1 MANFDKSYFKSIND
15 YFESIGYPVQF
26 FDNNNEKRFTL
37 DESIAKNSSY
47 YEYTDNPNLVSF
59 YASPIIVEG
68 NELGDKYK
76 IYYNTSTWNGLGAIK
91 ELKIQDNQFVNVNS
105 RYLVI
110 EKQKSGGKY
119 LEGSKTI
126 ISIEDLATKSEF
138 ANFDKFEDLDAPDYS
153 VIFAENPQVSEASK
167 RVDVETLTESQF
179 KKAQEKLEKCKEEL
193 KQSLTA
199 RENGTIESA
208 MWTFDE
214 VDELYNTKL
223 TTEDKRAYFI
233 YLQNKNQKA
242 LSGGFSEKY
251 GSSYPAQATDI
262 LELMKRGAL
271 FFDPTAKFGERL
283 QPKVIYRSGSV
294 WAKWSSLSSQKDYY
308 VSRFGEEIY
317 NIHLETLRP
326 TWESVWDNR
335 LRVGGEDKSM
345 RAVLLPTSDF
355 ARNIKIEQVV
365 NPKDR
370 SEIEENFKIY
380 TSWKKGERVEDITG
394 GGDGSARNNYINKQS
409 LSLMDGFL
417 RWCSMA
423 GSGKQAQEVGIQWT
437 SLTRSVEDVKDR
449 YIKPIRNPFKNERG
463 GEDKWARAM
472 DDARKVGIRLFAQF
486 LAEGLVP
493 KDQTRIEVLWNTSF
507 NSYTEPKLDEVPI
520 GFTYKKY
527 IDNRGLFLLKQSNLN
542 ALRYYMSR
550 GSIGLAYGV
559 GLGKTFCSIFVMK
572 QALDLGLCTRPLV
585 IVPNQVYF
593 QFGQEIVR
601 GLGYEFSPE
610 NPNSRLNMFYN
621 ASGIYNS
628 MGNNAVD
635 GINICTYEATKS
647 FAFHKD
653 YIEDSSWISEA
664 MNVLEMGSENGV
676 MPPKMYDTLLSTKYG
691 KGLFN
696 IESTI
701 DTSEDLNLEPIEND
715 DDNNDDDLDLGDFAG
730 GGDIKDSNVN
740 PKENEILYL
749 NIPSTNYDLVCVD
762 EAHNFNNLFTSVQSA
777 QKEVQNEDA
786 KKIARENN
794 PYSKI
799 RETSGGKDASSR
811 AEKLWWLTKYIQHKN
826 PMGNT
831 ILLSATPFTNS
842 PLQLFTMLAY
852 LNYDMLLESHIAITK
867 DFFDLFAKIEY
878 AEDFK
883 TDLTIVKRN
892 KLIGWVNVIAMQKFV
907 YRVFDKSS
915 REEEDKAVIRPNK
928 IVLPLKRMLIDNKVF
943 EFAKENFV
951 STTIQLSQKQKD
963 LWTLV
968 RNYGG
973 GKDKPDGN
981 PYKYIDV
988 CNDST
993 QNKTKFGGYSS
1004 GATKKKKG
1012 DTKTEESENTEIDI
1026 TDADTITDGT
1036 KEGDASKDKAKAL
1049 QCLMWG
1055 RQICLNPY
1063 LFKCSGYKTEP
1074 TAQDYVEASP
1084 KLLYVMECIRSV
1096 KAYHDTHPNSPLMSG
1111 QVIYMNFG
1119 VKAFTLIRDYL
1130 VSQLG
1135 FDINEIGIISGSAN
1149 FIGKKSYDNK
1159 QKVADAFLGRV
1170 LDTETGKYTQLEDTK
1185 RVKILIGSE
1194 SIKEG
1199 INLQDYASVLYNC
1212 FLDFNPTDAVQVE
1225 GRIWRQGNAF
1235 ANVRIVT
1242 PLMSDCIDVFMF
1254 QKLEDK
1260 TERINQI
1267 WTRNGNLN
1275 ELDTTAFNP
1284 AELKYELLSDPV
1296 AIAQL
1301 EKEYKKEQLDVKIA
1315 EEGEIFSRYIGW
1327 DSIYAKGEQLLTPI
1341 VRGNTLLDFRTNMYY
1356 KISQI
1361 RPDLIT
1367 KPLWSEEQYDSML
1380 KLILNTQQDVLSDN
1394 YKNKTLSE
1402 LKETF
1407 PHPLAYAYNSNYMFN
1422 WRASESP
1429 FNWENASSNDLN
1441 KNVVYRD
1448 WVNKV
1453 FNYTADEL
1461 VQLMVQVFKDQ
1472 KIAFPRGYSSNWR
1485 ELLPKKQMPIIE
1497 GDEVEFDTKKG
1508 RKKGI
1513 AEFVADSDGD
1523 IIVDTFFTYAFD
1535 NHYFDNNDVKI
1546 GVKELKLKTINKI
1559 QEDFDNKNVL
1569 KFSDLSKEE
1578 QKEVLTWLKWLYKN
1592 DTTDTIIDD
1601 ADGTYSPSYVPV
1613 SLDVDEVVEDWN
1625 IVDKN
1630 IVKVAKKEDTEEK
1643 VVKPT
1648 KYPDPFVYSNKDTF
1662 DNLKEIAEY
1671 LKVVAHPKSEKL
1683 RLSFDGRIESTDGNS
1698 NKALMGIL
1706 SLPVDE
1712 QAPLFDRYF
1721 GDIIHILANDYNS
1734 FSNSKSEIIYL
1745 ADNKMPKTWVDV
1757 ESKANQDSYGLFQN
1771 NGNRFYGFD
1780 IPRTIAEF
1788 RVTTEKQFVP
1798 NGINSLQDITN
1809 LIEEQKTKINGF
1821 ELEKTQLDDSQVFD
1835 ELVQEVIRRQAEL
1848 NSEEIR
1854 AGSSYMARAELFGR
1868 ANADYIGN
1876 DMLSIF
1882 QNTDEETLAT
1892 IDFKFRPSE
1901 RAIADARERRIA
1913 SSLTSEATTEKKPS
1927 KRKAKVTAP
1936 IEEVEVVEVVAVDEK
1951 MATENV
1957 IEILRGAMEY
1967 QDDEEQSQTQ
1977 EIIDILVDAL
1987 NYM

>member
-1 MANFDKSYFKSIND
+1 
-15 YFESIGYPVQF
+15 
-26 FDNNNEKRFTL
+26 
-37 DESIAKNSSY
+37 
-47 YEYTDNPNLVSF
+47 
-59 YASPIIVEG
+59 
-68 NELGDKYK
+68 
-76 IYYNTSTWNGLGAIK
+76 
-91 ELKIQDNQFVNVNS
+91 
-105 RYLVI
+105 
-110 EKQKSGGKY
+110 
-119 LEGSKTI
+119 
-126 ISIEDLATKSEF
+126 
-138 ANFDKFEDLDAPDYS
+138 
-153 VIFAENPQVSEASK
+153 
-167 RVDVETLTESQF
+167 
-179 KKAQEKLEKCKEEL
+179 
-193 KQSLTA
+193 
-199 RENGTIESA
+199 
-208 MWTFDE
+208 
-214 VDELYNTKL
+214 
-223 TTEDKRAYFI
+223 
-233 YLQNKNQKA
+233 
-242 LSGGFSEKY
+242 
-251 GSSYPAQATDI
+251 
-262 LELMKRGAL
+262 
-271 FFDPTAKFGERL
+271 
-283 QPKVIYRSGSV
+283 
-294 WAKWSSLSSQKDYY
+294 
-308 VSRFGEEIY
+308 
-317 NIHLETLRP
+317 
-326 TWESVWDNR
+326 
-335 LRVGGEDKSM
+335 M
-345 RAVLLPTSDF
+345 RAVILPTSDF
-355 ARNIKIEQVV
+355 AKSIKIEQII
-365 NPKDR
+365 NPQDR
-370 SEIEENFKIY
+370 SKIEENFKIY
-380 TSWKKGERVEDITG
+380 SNWTKGERIDDITDTKG
-394 GGDGSARNNYINKQS
+394 GSKKTSYINKQS

-423 GSGKQAQEVGIQWT
+423 GSGTQAQQNGITWT
-437 SLTRSVEDVKDR
+437 TLTTSAEDLLNR
-449 YIKPIRNPFKNERG
+449 YIRPTKNPFSKERG
-463 GEDKWARAM
+463 GVDRWARAM
-472 DDARKVGIRLFAQF
+472 DDARKVGIRLFGQF
-486 LAEGLVP
+486 LADGLEA
-493 KDQTRIEVLWNTSF
+493 KDQTRIEILWNSSF
-507 NSYTEPKLDEVPI
+507 NYYTEPKLDEVPI

-550 GSIGLAYGV
+550 GSMGLAYGV
-559 GLGKTFCSIFVMK
+559 GLGKTFCSIFAMK

-653 YIEDSSWISEA
+653 YIDDDSWISQA
-664 MNVLEMGSENGV
+664 MNVLEMGSENGAL
-676 MPPKMYDTLLSTKYG
+676 PPKIYDTLITTKYG

-696 IESTI
+696 IETTK
-701 DTSEDLNLEPIEND
+701 DTSEDLNLEPIENED
-715 DDNNDDDLDLGDFAG
+715 DIDDEDDGLDLGDFAG
-730 GGDIKDSNVN
+730 GGDIKDSSVN
-740 PKENEILYL
+740 PKATEILYL

-762 EAHNFNNLFTSVQSA
+762 EAHNFNNLFSSVQSA
-777 QKEVQNEDA
+777 PKDIQSEDA
-786 KKIARENN
+786 KKIAREKN
-794 PYSKI
+794 PYSTIK
-799 RETSGGKDASSR
+799 ETAGGKEASGR
-811 AEKLWWLTKYIQHKN
+811 AEKLWWLSKFIQHKS

-852 LNYDMLLESHIAITK
+852 LNYDMLLESHIQITK

-883 TDLTIVKRN
+883 TDLSIIKRN
-892 KLIGWVNVIAMQKFV
+892 KLIGWVNVVALQKYV

-951 STTIQLSQKQKD
+951 STTIQLSQKQRD

-988 CNDST
+988 CNDAT
-993 QNKTKFGGYSS
+993 QNKTKFGGYTT
-1004 GATKKKKG
+1004 GGCKKKKC
-1012 DTKTEESENTEIDI
+1012 DNSQLDEEGGGIEIDV
-1026 TDADTITDGT
+1026 TDADTLTDGT

-1063 LFKCSGYKTEP
+1063 LFKCSGYKVQP

-1084 KLLYVMECIRSV
+1084 KLLYVMECIRSI
-1096 KAYHDTHPNSPLMSG
+1096 KEYHAQSVDSPLMSG

-1119 VKAFTLIRDYL
+1119 VKAFPLIRDYL

-1135 FDINEIGIISGSAN
+1135 FDINEIGIISGSSN
-1149 FIGKKSYDNK
+1149 FIGKKKYDNK
-1159 QKVADAFLGRV
+1159 QKVADAFLGRI
-1170 LDTETGKYTQLEDTK
+1170 LDTETGKYTQLDDSK
-1185 RVKILIGSE
+1185 RVKVLIGSQ

-1212 FLDFNPTDAVQVE
+1212 FLDFNPTDQVQVE

-1284 AELKYELLSDPV
+1284 AELKYELLSDPE

-1301 EKEYKKEQLDVKIA
+1301 EREYRKELIDEKVSD
-1315 EEGEIFSRYIGW
+1315 EGEILSRYISW
-1327 DSIYAKGEQLLTPI
+1327 ESIYTNSEEVINPI
-1341 VRGNTLLDFRTNMYY
+1341 VSKNLRYDFRLNMYY

-1367 KPLWSEEQYDSML
+1367 KPFWNKEQFEAML
-1380 KLILNTQQDVLSDN
+1380 KLVVETQKDVFVPQFAD
-1394 YKNKTLSE
+1394 YTFE
-1402 LKETF
+1402 QMKEMF
-1407 PHPLAYAYNSNYMFN
+1407 ENPMYYAYASNGLFTWEGN
-1422 WRASESP
+1422 DNP
-1429 FNWENASSNDLN
+1429 FNWQNAESSKLN
-1441 KNVVYRD
+1441 KNIIYNS

-1461 VQLMVQVFKDQ
+1461 IQIMVQVYKDQ
-1472 KIAFPRGYSSNWR
+1472 KIAYPRGYSSNWR
-1485 ELLPKKQMPIIE
+1485 ELLPKKQVPIIE

-1508 RKKGI
+1508 RKKGV
-1513 AEFVADSDGD
+1513 AELVADRDGNY
-1523 IIVDTFFTYAFD
+1523 ITDTFLEFAFED
-1535 NHYFDNNDVKI
+1535 GYFKQDDKQF
-1546 GVKELKLKTINKI
+1546 GVEELKLKKI
-1559 QEDFDNKNVL
+1559 DELEQRIGNRYHNQDEHT
-1569 KFSDLSKEE
+1569 KFSELSKEE
-1578 QKEVLTWLKWLYKN
+1578 QKEVITWMKWLYKN
-1592 DTTDTIIDD
+1592 DKTDSIIDT
-1601 ADGTYSPSYVPV
+1601 DGEYRVSFIPV

-1625 IVDKN
+1625 IADKN
-1630 IVKVAKKEDTEEK
+1630 IVKVAKKGESEEK

-1648 KYPDPFVYSNKDTF
+1648 KYPDPFVYSNKDLVA
-1662 DNLKEIAEY
+1662 NVKEIAEY
-1671 LKVVAHPKSEKL
+1671 LSVVMFPKYAEL
-1683 RLSFDGRIESTDGNS
+1683 RNTIDKSTSSIDYTTGA
-1698 NKALMGIL
+1698 KGLMYNL
-1706 SLPVDE
+1706 SLPVEE
-1712 QAPLFDRYF
+1712 QVNFFDRYWS
-1721 GDIIHILANDYNS
+1721 DIIHILGNDWDN
-1734 FSNSKSEIIYL
+1734 FSNVQNSLTYL
-1745 ADNKMPKTWVDV
+1745 VNNIPKTWL
-1757 ESKANQDSYGLFQN
+1757 EFEANSLGTSWGMFQN
-1771 NGNRFYGFD
+1771 GGLKFYGFEF
-1780 IPRTIAEF
+1780 PRLVAEF
-1788 RVTTEKQFVP
+1788 RVTKEKQFEP
-1798 NGINSLQDITN
+1798 NGINSLQDVVN
-1809 LIEEQKTKINGF
+1809 LIDEQKTKINGLH
-1821 ELEKTQLDDSQVFD
+1821 LEKTQLDDKQVFD
-1835 ELVQEVIRRQAEL
+1835 ELVQEVVRRQQEL

-1854 AGSSYMARAELFGR
+1854 AGSSYMARAILFGKP
-1868 ANADYIGN
+1868 NPDYIGN
-1876 DMLSIF
+1876 NMLSIF
-1882 QNTDEETLAT
+1882 QNTDEETLKT
-1892 IDFKFRPSE
+1892 IDVKFRPSE